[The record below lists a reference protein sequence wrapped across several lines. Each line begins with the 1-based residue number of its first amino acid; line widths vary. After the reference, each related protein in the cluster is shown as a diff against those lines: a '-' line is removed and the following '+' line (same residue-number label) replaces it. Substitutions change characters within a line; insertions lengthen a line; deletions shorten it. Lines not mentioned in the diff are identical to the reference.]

1 MYLWE
6 GVKMPPYRCPMFAK
20 AYYNNMEIWRKDH
33 LKPCSRCGHT
43 PYFRYVEY
51 KKRFFKKGI
60 FEAYCNNKKCPM
72 FGITIASADVRE
84 DLEYALNRLS
94 YIPKLKGE
102 YVRVREEEGI

>member
-1 MYLWE
+1 
-6 GVKMPPYRCPMFAK
+6 MPPYPYRCPMFAK
-20 AYYNNMEIWRKDH
+20 AYENNMEIWRKDH

-51 KKRFFKKGI
+51 KKRFFKKGR

-84 DLEYALNRLS
+84 DLEYALNNGKPYYTGRPHYEVS
-94 YIPKLKGE
+94 
-102 YVRVREEEGI
+102 EEDE